1 MGRGWLPQDRAER
14 IGLIVSGVGH
24 LALILW
30 ALLGGI
36 FFAPDPTPPVTMTNV
51 SLMSSDQFA
60 ALQAKAPTAPKE
72 SPAQPSAPKASTKP
86 PAKPQ
91 KKPEPKPP
99 EPPEPPAPQPEPQ
112 PQPDAAPDAP
122 DQPPVDAQAADTPP
136 TPTPAPSPDQLVPVE
151 PTDNPQAKPKSST
164 KVAPTPTETP
174 SPDAQVA
181 DTVTQQTTDQPSD
194 QKPKDQPT
202 KATAPADAGQ
212 VLETEANK
220 ADKTIGG
227 APPTSAVPK
236 PRPKKAPA
244 PAVEPAPADQTQ
256 TASADTVDT
265 ATADAVDSALADALS
280 GAASDT
286 PSPGTG
292 TAASGPPLTSGEKDA
307 MIVAVKDCW
316 NVGSLST
323 DALHTI
329 VTIGFSMSQDGKPDA
344 GSIHMVGAEGG
355 SDASARQAFEAGRRA
370 ILRCQHDGYPL
381 PADKYDRWKEIEIR
395 FDPSNMALR

>member
-14 IGLIVSGVGH
+14 IGLIVSGIGH

-36 FFAPDPTPPVTMTNV
+36 FFPPEATPPVTMTNV

-72 SPAQPSAPKASTKP
+72 SPAKPSAPKASEKP
-86 PAKPQ
+86 PAKPE

-99 EPPEPPAPQPEPQ
+99 EPKPPEPQ
-112 PQPDAAPDAP
+112 PQPDAAPEAP
-122 DQPPVDAQAADTPP
+122 DQPPVEAQATDVPP
-136 TPTPAPSPDQLVPVE
+136 TPTPAPKPDQLVAVD
-151 PTDNPQAKPKSST
+151 PTQNPEANPKSAP

-174 SPDAQVA
+174 APDAQVS
-181 DTVTQQTTDQPSD
+181 DTVTEQTTDQPSD
-194 QKPKDQPT
+194 QKPKDKPKDQS
-202 KATAPADAGQ
+202 APADAGQ

-244 PAVEPAPADQTQ
+244 PAAEPAPADQTQ
-256 TASADTVDT
+256 TASAATADA

-307 MIVAVKDCW
+307 MVVAVKDCW

-323 DALHTI
+323 DALRTI
-329 VTIGFSMSQDGKPDA
+329 VTIGFSMSQDGKPDP
-344 GSIHMVGAEGG
+344 GSIHMVGSEGG
-355 SDASARQAFEAGRRA
+355 TDASAQQAYEAGRRA

-381 PADKYDRWKEIEIR
+381 PADKYDQWKDIEIVFNPAKMR
-395 FDPSNMALR
+395 MR